1 MQVAAATGPTG
12 PTQVVRDDDQG
23 RRCKSLH
30 ANKMLRTLLRLFSCD
45 IELARIAQ
53 QFKRETLWIVRKMRQ
68 VREGNRRDGALRF
81 TSKPRDPLRRTNWY
95 NCRR

>member
-23 RRCKSLH
+23 RRCRSLH
-30 ANKMLRTLLRLFSCD
+30 ANKMLRTLLRIFSCD

-53 QFKRETLWIVRKMRQ
+53 KFKRETLWIVRKMRQ
-68 VREGNRRDGALRF
+68 VREGNRRDSANFGFA
-81 TSKPRDPLRRTNWY
+81 SKPRDPLRRTNWY
-95 NCRR
+95 EL